1 MITYILCVIDAFTKY
16 AWIKP
21 LKYKKA
27 KTVLDGFMETANE
40 SKRKT
45 NKLWVDQG
53 RECKNLKSRL
63 QIIKIFLARVT
74 LKLGQKKYLLLILY

>member
-27 KTVLDGFMETANE
+27 KTALDGFMETANE

-63 QIIKIFLARVT
+63 QSIKIFLARVT
-74 LKLGQKKYLLLILY
+74 PKLGQKKYLLLILY